1 VAKFLTTSIQ
11 NANLA
16 RAKTRPP
23 FRVVEEQASQ
33 IQKVS
38 TQLEATKSALP
49 NGQQSL
55 KAAPAPPKQQHFTI
69 SRHASP
75 RGGFLFHA

>member
-16 RAKTRPP
+16 RAETRPP

-38 TQLEATKSALP
+38 TQLEATKPALQMVNNP
-49 NGQQSL
+49 
-55 KAAPAPPKQQHFTI
+55 
-69 SRHASP
+69 
-75 RGGFLFHA
+75 

>member
-1 VAKFLTTSIQ
+1 MHDCLPSLLPFYGKPVAKFLTTSIQ

-16 RAKTRPP
+16 RAETPPP

-38 TQLEATKSALP
+38 TQLEATKPALQMVNNP
-49 NGQQSL
+49 
-55 KAAPAPPKQQHFTI
+55 
-69 SRHASP
+69 
-75 RGGFLFHA
+75 